1 MKETETKGMSRR
13 RFMRAA
19 GGASAAAAVAAVAIA
34 PEEARAYDPGEE
46 ETKARYNPDSDHI
59 KAFYRV
65 NGYPPAKQ

>member
-19 GGASAAAAVAAVAIA
+19 GGASAAAAVAAASI
-34 PEEARAYDPGEE
+34 PDEAKAYDPGEE
-46 ETKARYNPDSDHI
+46 ETKARYNPESEHI